1 MPEHSRRVLVREEQ
15 FPVWGFGSL
24 SAIGEVVEWFDF
36 MIYLS
41 LAPILARVFFTG
53 DARLSLSLTRGISG

>member
-1 MPEHSRRVLVREEQ
+1 MPEKSRRVLVRGT
-15 FPVWGFGSL
+15 VFGLGRSVSL
-24 SAIGEVVEWFDF
+24 SAIGELVEWFDF

-53 DARLSLSLTRGISG
+53 DAQLSLALTRGISG